1 MNYFFQNL
9 VFLVLIDIYLSI
21 IYNRLSKKKQVIIL
35 TTRNAHHI
43 YNKYIDLL
51 LRNELNAPSPL
62 LEDLFNRKD
71 YEYLLKPVLNIIKE
85 NPQASLTT
93 LRLKLFLRSGLK
105 EIIDNFV
112 NLTKITPGVILD
124 FGTYKTRDTVLCGKR
139 QEYVMENGILVPNE
153 LDIEQDTIFDL
164 ASTSK
169 LFTSVAILKV
179 YETGLIDIFDPIN
192 KYVPEFKNL
201 EDVTVYELLK
211 FSANI
216 GTDTRIDS
224 AKNKEEAEQ
233 ILFGA
238 HKRYEHLNNAYTDI
252 GAMILRYV
260 VERVT
265 NMSFVDFV
273 NAEIFKKAD
282 MVDTYLNVPE
292 EKLYRVAN
300 ENYSS
305 IVNSDGSITTKYN
318 NVPGTAH
325 DSKALSMGHAMGIAP
340 GHAGFFS
347 TKDDMVKFAN
357 ALIKGDIIS
366 KNLVMTM
373 GDTATFF
380 QEENGKYTY
389 NYGSL
394 VYGKQ
399 KDPKYLSV
407 YAPLSGRAFMSPGFA
422 GTTLVI
428 DPVNELSLFI
438 GANRLHNRIYQIH
451 PNYKDKIIVDEH
463 NKKTFLMPDGS
474 EKIISADYTKEKE
487 VMVRLALDL
496 TLQYQLL
503 EKIYP
508 QEKEMHLVRELN

>member
-1 MNYFFQNL
+1 M
-9 VFLVLIDIYLSI
+9 I
-21 IYNRLSKKKQVIIL
+21 
-35 TTRNAHHI
+35 TRNAHHI

-305 IVNSDGSITTKYN
+305 IVNSDGSITTR
-318 NVPGTAH
+318 V
-325 DSKALSMGHAMGIAP
+325 L
-340 GHAGFFS
+340 
-347 TKDDMVKFAN
+347 
-357 ALIKGDIIS
+357 
-366 KNLVMTM
+366 
-373 GDTATFF
+373 
-380 QEENGKYTY
+380 QC
-389 NYGSL
+389 SL
-394 VYGKQ
+394 
-399 KDPKYLSV
+399 L
-407 YAPLSGRAFMSPGFA
+407 
-422 GTTLVI
+422 
-428 DPVNELSLFI
+428 
-438 GANRLHNRIYQIH
+438 
-451 PNYKDKIIVDEH
+451 
-463 NKKTFLMPDGS
+463 
-474 EKIISADYTKEKE
+474 
-487 VMVRLALDL
+487 
-496 TLQYQLL
+496 
-503 EKIYP
+503 
-508 QEKEMHLVRELN
+508 